1 MTEHTYLYCTYM
13 LYIQQLALQ
22 VDNRWKQ
29 LLHTFH
35 QLDVH
40 RCGRV
45 SVTDFEG
52 VLRMTRA
59 AHRLGPK
66 EVLSAIV
73 NSITTATSVCLCS

>member
-1 MTEHTYLYCTYM
+1 VANVKCE
-13 LYIQQLALQ
+13 QQLALQ

-45 SVTDFEG
+45 SVADFEG

-66 EVLSAIV
+66 EVLLLLF
-73 NSITTATSVCLCS
+73 NTTTA